1 MARAFPLNKNQDFL
15 KTLKFSLLQFENEFN
30 ITANQHISSK
40 LGFKTSSQFT
50 NLLQPYNEK
59 YMKVD
64 ELFLTM
70 DNLGNH
76 NKHILDYFCN
86 RYDYVCSPKA
96 KQLNSTIDNTKDLLL
111 SIGGANGSLFNDFLD
126 SIKDENLDLKEI
138 ENLEK
143 KAYQTRALL
152 TQFEHDLKQKK
163 KAL

>member
-70 DNLGNH
+70 DNLGDH
-76 NKHILDYFCN
+76 NKHILDYLCN
-86 RYDYVCSPKA
+86 RYGYVCSLSATKEIS
-96 KQLNSTIDNTKDLLL
+96 NDNFQD
-111 SIGGANGSLFNDFLD
+111 IFLD
-126 SIKDENLDLKEI
+126 IDIFRSY
-138 ENLEK
+138 
-143 KAYQTRALL
+143 AR
-152 TQFEHDLKQKK
+152 
-163 KAL
+163 